1 MISKQILSRFV
12 VNAKVDA
19 LESAI
24 VLMTD
29 DKKFSFYME
38 GKRTQLAAVLA
49 YVAREQPEF
58 KEVLVAAVASLGE
71 DGGEE
76 GK

>member
-12 VNAKVDA
+12 VNAKVGA

-29 DKKFSFYME
+29 DKKFSFCME

-49 YVAREQPEF
+49 YVAREQPEL
-58 KEVLVAAVASLGE
+58 KEVLVAAVADLGE
-71 DGGEE
+71 DGREE
-76 GK
+76 EK

>member
-1 MISKQILSRFV
+1 M
-12 VNAKVDA
+12 VNAKVDD

-29 DKKFSFYME
+29 DKKFSLYME
-38 GKRTQLAAVLA
+38 GKRTQLAAVLS

-58 KEVLVAAVASLGE
+58 KEVLVEAVASLGE

-76 GK
+76 EK

>member
-12 VNAKVDA
+12 VNAKVDD

-29 DKKFSFYME
+29 DKKFSFCME
-38 GKRTQLAAVLA
+38 GKRTQLAAALA

-58 KEVLVAAVASLGE
+58 KEVLVEAVASLGE

-76 GK
+76 EK